1 MEEFLRGND
10 LIHLEDL
17 KFGPIAQ
24 SKLLQNK
31 MLKEF
36 QNINRMDDVEVR
48 QIAMQDYIQNLE
60 SIENNF
66 DERDARIEAG
76 DNFEYY

>member
-1 MEEFLRGND
+1 MKKKLNELEMEEFFRGND
-10 LIHLEDL
+10 LIYLEDL
-17 KFGPIAQ
+17 KFGSIAQ

-48 QIAMQDYIQNLE
+48 QIAVQDYI
-60 SIENNF
+60 
-66 DERDARIEAG
+66 
-76 DNFEYY
+76 

>member
-17 KFGPIAQ
+17 KFGSIAQ

-48 QIAMQDYIQNLE
+48 QIAVQDYI
-60 SIENNF
+60 
-66 DERDARIEAG
+66 
-76 DNFEYY
+76 